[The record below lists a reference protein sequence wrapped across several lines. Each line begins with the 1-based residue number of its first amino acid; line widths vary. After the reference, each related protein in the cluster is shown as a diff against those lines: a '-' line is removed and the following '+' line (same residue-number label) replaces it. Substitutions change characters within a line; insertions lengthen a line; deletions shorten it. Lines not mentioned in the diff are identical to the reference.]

1 MGLIMDNLNELAYF
15 KNIKSTYELAILY
28 RNNKLMGIIFEKNKK
43 KINILCQT
51 NDIIFW
57 IKNYTNIINFLNDNN
72 ILYII
77 FKPLYK
83 AIIIEK
89 NKIINE
95 VDSINLQECLEKLN
109 QNIKSKIFNE
119 KKRIRKKDTK

>member
-1 MGLIMDNLNELAYF
+1 MDNLNELAYF

-72 ILYII
+72 ILY
-77 FKPLYK
+77 
-83 AIIIEK
+83 
-89 NKIINE
+89 
-95 VDSINLQECLEKLN
+95 
-109 QNIKSKIFNE
+109 
-119 KKRIRKKDTK
+119 